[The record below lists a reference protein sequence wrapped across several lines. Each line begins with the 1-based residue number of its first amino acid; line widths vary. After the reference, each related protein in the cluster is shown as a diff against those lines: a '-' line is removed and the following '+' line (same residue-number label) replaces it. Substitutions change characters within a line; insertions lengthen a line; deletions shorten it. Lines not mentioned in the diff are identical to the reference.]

1 MRKRALLAAFAAAWA
16 VILVA
21 AGTGLGFSGGN
32 GDANEEY
39 DSGGSCH
46 GTLGSGSVTGTAST
60 LSPTV
65 GQSITVTITV
75 TANELTSLNKVG
87 VFLVRALQTSN
98 SQPSVDGWVILSDP
112 NGHQFNYVE
121 KTAGGVG
128 SPVDFTW
135 TMKAPTTVGTYHL
148 YARTHHGGG
157 GTPYYMDITSGLT
170 MTVVPAV
177 AGRPEIDHQPPTGV
191 RPGAQIVIDAAIVNA
206 TSANLTWKNTSMAS
220 PSLVPMTNTSVYSS
234 GRGWIFTATIPAQPG
249 PTRIDYSI
257 NATGSGGSFESTYT
271 LNVTEPTTTAG
282 FTQEEQLA
290 WLLTLAAVM
299 TIVAGIIAVSYML
312 FKQRLKKGT

>member
-1 MRKRALLAAFAAAWA
+1 VRKRALIAASAAMWA

-21 AGTGLGFSGGN
+21 AGTGFGFSGGA

-46 GTLGSGSVTGTAST
+46 GTLGTGSITGTAST

-75 TANELTSLNKVG
+75 IANELSAANMLG
-87 VFLVRALQTSN
+87 VFLVRALQTTN

-121 KTAGGVG
+121 KTASGVG
-128 SPVDFTW
+128 SPVDFMW
-135 TMKAPTTVGTYHL
+135 SLKAPTTTGTYHL

-157 GTPYYMDITSGLT
+157 SEYYMDFMTGLT
-170 MTVVPAV
+170 FTVVPAV
-177 AGRPEIDHQPPTGV
+177 AGRPEIDHQPPTEV
-191 RPGAQIVIDAAIVNA
+191 RPGAQIAISAILVNA
-206 TSANLTWKNTSMAS
+206 TSADLTWKSTSMAS
-220 PSLVPMTNTSVYSS
+220 PLTVSMTNTSTPS
-234 GRGWIFTATIPAQPG
+234 GRGWVYTATIPAQPG
-249 PTRIDYSI
+249 PTRIDYAI

-271 LNVTEPTTTAG
+271 VSVTEPTTTQG
-282 FTQEEQLA
+282 FTQDEQIA

-299 TIVAGIIAVSYML
+299 TIVAGIIAVSYMV

>member
-1 MRKRALLAAFAAAWA
+1 LRKRALIAASAAVWA

-21 AGTGLGFSGGN
+21 AGSGFGYPGGN
-32 GDANEEY
+32 GDASQEY

-46 GTLGSGSVTGTAST
+46 GTQGSGSITGTAST

-75 TANELTSLNKVG
+75 TANELSSLNKVG

-98 SQPSVDGWVILSDP
+98 SKPDVDGWVILSDP

-135 TMKAPTTVGTYHL
+135 TLKVPTLPGTYNL

-157 GTPYYMDITSGLT
+157 GTAYYMDFTSGLLF
-170 MTVVPAV
+170 TVVPAV
-177 AGRPEIDHQPPTGV
+177 AGRPEINHQPPTGV
-191 RPGAQIVIDAAIVNA
+191 QPGAQIVINAAVVNA
-206 TSANLTWKNTSMAS
+206 TIVNLTWKNTSMAS
-220 PSLVPMTNTSVYSS
+220 SLTVTMTNTSTQSGHGWVY
-234 GRGWIFTATIPAQPG
+234 TATIPAQSG
-249 PTRIDYSI
+249 PTRIDYAI
-257 NATGSGGSFESTYT
+257 NATGSGGSFVSTYT
-271 LNVTEPTTTAG
+271 LSVTEPTTTTG
-282 FTQEEQLA
+282 FTQEEQIA

-299 TIVAGIIAVSYML
+299 TIIAGIIAVCYMI
-312 FKQRLKKGT
+312 FRQRIKKGT